1 MQFKKININNWN
13 RKEYFEHYFS
23 NIPCTYSMT
32 IKLDITKIK
41 LENKK
46 LYPTML
52 YYITN
57 IVNKHDEFKTAFN
70 ENGELGIYDEMIPC
84 YTIFHKDT
92 KTFSNIWTKYT
103 PNINDFYDE
112 YENDLKQY
120 GNKKEL
126 NAKPNI
132 PSNIFNVSMIPW
144 TTFESF
150 NLNLQKDYT
159 YLSPI
164 FTLGKYY
171 KEDDKFLIPLS
182 IQVHHAICD
191 GFHVCQFLNELQDL
205 INK

>member
-41 LENKK
+41 SKNIK

-92 KTFSNIWTKYT
+92 KTFSNIWTRYT
-103 PNINDFYDE
+103 SNIDDFYAELREDV
-112 YENDLKQY
+112 YEESIPREELLANSDLNDGASVVLPK
-120 GNKKEL
+120 
-126 NAKPNI
+126 
-132 PSNIFNVSMIPW
+132 V
-144 TTFESF
+144 
-150 NLNLQKDYT
+150 
-159 YLSPI
+159 
-164 FTLGKYY
+164 
-171 KEDDKFLIPLS
+171 
-182 IQVHHAICD
+182 V
-191 GFHVCQFLNELQDL
+191 
-205 INK
+205 

>member
-41 LENKK
+41 SKNIK

-150 NLNLQKDYT
+150 NLNLQKGYT

-164 FTLGKYY
+164 FTLGRYY
-171 KEDDKFLIPLS
+171 KADERFLIPLS

>member
-41 LENKK
+41 SKNIK

-92 KTFSNIWTKYT
+92 KTFSNIWTRYT
-103 PNINDFYDE
+103 SNINDFYAE

-126 NAKPNI
+126 NAKSNT
-132 PSNIFNVSMIPW
+132 PSNTFNVSMIPW

-150 NLNLQKDYT
+150 NLNLQKGYT

>member
-41 LENKK
+41 SKNIK

-52 YYITN
+52 YYITS

-103 PNINDFYDE
+103 QNINDFYNE
-112 YENDLKQY
+112 YENDLKKY

-150 NLNLQKDYT
+150 NLNLQKGYT

-171 KEDDKFLIPLS
+171 KKDDKFLMPLS

>member
-1 MQFKKININNWN
+1 MKLKKININNWN

-41 LENKK
+41 SKNIK

-92 KTFSNIWTKYT
+92 KTFSNIWTRYT
-103 PNINDFYDE
+103 SNINDFYAE

-126 NAKPNI
+126 NAKSNT
-132 PSNIFNVSMIPW
+132 PSNTFNVSMIPW

-150 NLNLQKDYT
+150 NLNLQKGYT

>member
-1 MQFKKININNWN
+1 MHFKKINTNNWD

-23 NIPCTYSMT
+23 NIYCTYSMT

-41 LENKK
+41 SKNIK

-70 ENGELGIYDEMIPC
+70 ENGKLGIYDEIIPC

-92 KTFSNIWTKYT
+92 KTFSNIWTRYT
-103 PNINDFYDE
+103 SNINDFYAE

-126 NAKPNI
+126 NAKPNTL
-132 PSNIFNVSMIPW
+132 SNIFNVSMIPW

-150 NLNLQKDYT
+150 NLNLQKGYT
-159 YLSPI
+159 YLYPI

-171 KEDDKFLIPLS
+171 KKM
-182 IQVHHAICD
+182 
-191 GFHVCQFLNELQDL
+191 
-205 INK
+205 INS

>member
-41 LENKK
+41 SKNIK

-52 YYITN
+52 YYITD

-84 YTIFHKDT
+84 YIIFHKDT

-103 PNINDFYDE
+103 SNIDDFYDE

-120 GNKKEL
+120 GNKK
-126 NAKPNI
+126 N
-132 PSNIFNVSMIPW
+132 
-144 TTFESF
+144 
-150 NLNLQKDYT
+150 
-159 YLSPI
+159 
-164 FTLGKYY
+164 
-171 KEDDKFLIPLS
+171 
-182 IQVHHAICD
+182 
-191 GFHVCQFLNELQDL
+191 
-205 INK
+205 

>member
-150 NLNLQKDYT
+150 NLNLQKGYT

-182 IQVHHAICD
+182 IQVHHAVCD

>member
-41 LENKK
+41 SKNIK

-70 ENGELGIYDEMIPC
+70 ENNELGIYDEMIPC

-150 NLNLQKDYT
+150 NLNLQKGYT

-164 FTLGKYY
+164 FTLGRYY
-171 KEDDKFLIPLS
+171 KADERFLMPLY
-182 IQVHHAICD
+182 IQVHHAVCD

>member
-1 MQFKKININNWN
+1 
-13 RKEYFEHYFS
+13 
-23 NIPCTYSMT
+23 MT

-41 LENKK
+41 SKNIK

-70 ENGELGIYDEMIPC
+70 ENVELGIYDEMIPC

-103 PNINDFYDE
+103 PNINNFYAE

-126 NAKPNI
+126 NTKPNTL
-132 PSNIFNVSMIPW
+132 SNIFNVSMIPW

-150 NLNLQKDYT
+150 NLNL
-159 YLSPI
+159 
-164 FTLGKYY
+164 
-171 KEDDKFLIPLS
+171 
-182 IQVHHAICD
+182 
-191 GFHVCQFLNELQDL
+191 
-205 INK
+205 